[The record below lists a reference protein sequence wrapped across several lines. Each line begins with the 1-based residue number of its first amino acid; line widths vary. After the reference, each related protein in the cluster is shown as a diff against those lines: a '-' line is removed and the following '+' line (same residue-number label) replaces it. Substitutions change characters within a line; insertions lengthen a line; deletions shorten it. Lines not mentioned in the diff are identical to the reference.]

1 VSFRPYFQNF
11 VKTKPDLGSRLKRS
25 LVHCALIGCGSLALS
40 FALPKLAQA
49 AIVERIVAIVGERAI
64 LLTDVRERT
73 LPIMVRIYSTVPE
86 GPQRTAAL
94 AQVHEAI
101 LGRMVEEELEEQAAQ
116 QAGIEVTDVEIDE
129 ALARVSAQNDL
140 TVNQILVEAKKSGL
154 TVQAYREEL
163 RRQLLQAKMGQLRLT
178 GRIQVTERDLLS
190 AYRRLQAQERMQQPQ
205 RTLQLRIPYGHTPQ
219 EQAKQKQLAQSLS
232 DRANQG
238 EDMRNLIE
246 QYATSAGSGLS
257 ASRAPAQEPKNIQRA
272 TMTLEV
278 GETSPPVRQGGDW
291 LILQVIERP
300 PSEIP
305 PFSEVREEVHQQ
317 VYVEKMGAARQHWL
331 DSLRRRTHVEVRL

>member
-1 VSFRPYFQNF
+1 MSFRPLLHPSL
-11 VKTKPDLGSRLKRS
+11 KTSRSRFRRAFAVAA
-25 LVHCALIGCGSLALS
+25 LVGCSGLVLS
-40 FALPKLAQA
+40 AALPKAAQA
-49 AIVERIVAIVGERAI
+49 AIVERIVAIVGQRAI

-73 LPIMVRIYSTVPE
+73 LPIMVRIYATVPE
-86 GPQRTAAL
+86 GPQRAAAL

-101 LGRMVEEELEEQAAQ
+101 LGRMVDEELEEQAAQ
-116 QAGIEVTDVEIDE
+116 QAGIEVTGVEIDE
-129 ALARVSAQNDL
+129 ALARVSAQNNL
-140 TVNQILVEAKKSGL
+140 TVNQILAEAKRSGL

-178 GRIQVTERDLLS
+178 GRIRVTERDLKS

-205 RTLQLRIPYGHTPQ
+205 RTLQLRIPYGRTPE

-232 DRANQG
+232 DRANKG
-238 EDMRNLIE
+238 EDLRTLIE

-257 ASRAPAQEPKNIQRA
+257 NSRAPAQEPQNIQRA
-272 TMTLEV
+272 TMVLDV
-278 GETSPPVRQGGDW
+278 GETSPPVRQGSDW

-331 DSLRRRTHVEVRL
+331 DSLRRRTHVEVRM

>member
-1 VSFRPYFQNF
+1 
-11 VKTKPDLGSRLKRS
+11 
-25 LVHCALIGCGSLALS
+25 
-40 FALPKLAQA
+40 
-49 AIVERIVAIVGERAI
+49 VGERAI

-86 GPQRTAAL
+86 GPQRAAAL

-101 LGRMVEEELEEQAAQ
+101 LGRMVDEELEEQAAT
-116 QAGIEVTDVEIDE
+116 QAGIEVTAVEIDE
-129 ALARVSAQNDL
+129 ALARVSAQNNL

-178 GRIQVTERDLLS
+178 GRIRVTESDLLS

-205 RTLQLRIPYGHTPQ
+205 RTLQLRIPSGVTRE
-219 EQAKQKQLAQSLS
+219 EQTKQKQLAQSLS
-232 DRANQG
+232 DRANKG
-238 EDMRNLIE
+238 EDLRSLIE
-246 QYATSAGSGLS
+246 RYATSAGSGLS
-257 ASRAPAQEPKNIQRA
+257 NSRAPAQEPQNIQRA
-272 TMTLEV
+272 TMALEV
-278 GETSPPVRQGGDW
+278 GETSPPIKQGGDW

-305 PFSEVREEVHQQ
+305 PFAEVREEVHQQ
-317 VYVEKMGAARQHWL
+317 VYVEKMGTAREHWL
-331 DSLRRRTHVEVRL
+331 ESLRRRTHVEVRL